1 MWLYFAFYSGVL
13 YIIFGIKNI
22 FSSLNSNLITNAWHK
37 IIIIILLHQSYN
49 TKAISQSLELTIL
62 AVRMRKICY
71 YYNYFSRERLNY
83 KNNSQPNNVKILTKQ
98 AFIAFLKL
106 SYVVYELASRRPCA
120 ANAIVVTL
128 LPICQD
134 RRNLEWHNYNKCWL
148 K

>member
-1 MWLYFAFYSGVL
+1 MVLKTYFLRWIVY
-13 YIIFGIKNI
+13 
-22 FSSLNSNLITNAWHK
+22 LITNAWHK

-71 YYNYFSRERLNY
+71 FYNYLSREWLNY
-83 KNNSQPNNVKILTKQ
+83 KNNSQSNNVKILTKQ

-106 SYVVYELASRRPCA
+106 SYVVYELASRPTCA
-120 ANAIVVTL
+120 VNVIVVTL

-134 RRNLEWHNYNKCWL
+134 RQNLEWHNCNKCWL
-148 K
+148 KYICLS